1 VVVYWVYHGMEGS
14 VDCRSSARGGP
25 RMRELHTTCHTHTH
39 TERESGSV
47 VLTGGEGRRRALEF
61 SLRLVAHFTGSS
73 VQARRRGDRAVLGAV
88 VNGRGGDLRCPFYRV
103 NDERVGGFTQ
113 VVVGHFKSFG
123 YGKGIVKQMNTLV

>member
-1 VVVYWVYHGMEGS
+1 MEGS

-39 TERESGSV
+39 TQRESGSV

-61 SLRLVAHFTGSS
+61 SLRLVAHFAGSS

-88 VNGRGGDLRCPFYRV
+88 VNG
-103 NDERVGGFTQ
+103 
-113 VVVGHFKSFG
+113 
-123 YGKGIVKQMNTLV
+123 